1 MNTLLL
7 SPEKTKKDLWYK
19 EPWLL
24 LVLGGPLAVVVA
36 AVFTGFIAF
45 NGADPV
51 VSKDYYRQG
60 LMVNKDIIRDA
71 NAKAQQVE
79 AQIKIDQLAGQVVV
93 QLSAKSALPEKLKL
107 SLALNDGKSV
117 LEKVRRLELSA
128 QGNGRYLAEW
138 QAHAEAQKTWHI
150 KLEGGDWRLTGDWVN
165 PLNSELQL
173 SANKSR

>member
-7 SPEKTKKDLWYK
+7 NPEKKAQDHWYK

-71 NAKAQQVE
+71 NAKTQQVE
-79 AQIKIDQLAGQVVV
+79 ASIRIDTLAGQVIV
-93 QLSAKSALPEKLKL
+93 QLSSQAALPEKLKL
-107 SLALNDGKSV
+107 SLASNDGKSV
-117 LEKVRRLELSA
+117 HEKVRRLELLA
-128 QGNGRYLAEW
+128 QGNGRYLADW
-138 QAHAEAQKTWHI
+138 QTHDATEKTWHV
-150 KLEGGDWRLTGDWVN
+150 KLEGGDWRLTGDWMN
-165 PLNSELQL
+165 PLSSAVKL
-173 SANKSR
+173 SAKK